1 MSTRMTYRRFR
12 SATFR
17 LLNVLLLLNLLYVII
32 TEPSGIGGETIVIYG
47 AIALILNVILFVIH
61 LLLQFVLG
69 VPMLPMKEK
78 VGVFISY
85 RREDSADITD
95 HIYEHLVAQ
104 LGKERIY
111 KDVDSIPPAV
121 NFRTHIQSAI
131 ASADVVLAVI
141 GRSWLMTSSSGKRRI
156 DEDDDFV
163 RIELE
168 TALKLKKPVIPVLV
182 GGAQLPRKAE
192 LPPTIAELVDFQVA
206 PVRRNPDFRADV
218 ERIVTAI
225 KPHLRK

>member
-1 MSTRMTYRRFR
+1 MTYKRFR

-17 LLNVLLLLNLLYVII
+17 LLNVLLLLNLLY
-32 TEPSGIGGETIVIYG
+32 TPLSEPSVSWQD
-47 AIALILNVILFVIH
+47 AFLFQLPIAVVLNVALFVLH
-61 LLLQFVLG
+61 LLLQFVIG
-69 VPMLPMKEK
+69 VSVLPTKEK

-85 RREDSADITD
+85 RREDSGDITD
-95 HIYEHLVAQ
+95 HICGHLTAQ

-121 NFRTHIQSAI
+121 NFRTHIQTAI
-131 ASADVVLAVI
+131 ASADVVLAII
-141 GRSWLMTSSSGKRRI
+141 GRSWLMTSPSGKRRI

-168 TALKLKKPVIPVLV
+168 TALKLKKPVLPVLV

-192 LPPTIAELVDFQVA
+192 LPPTIAGLVDFQAA

-218 ERIVTAI
+218 ERIVAAI
-225 KPHLRK
+225 RTHLR